1 MRSVK
6 RRFRD
11 FEGAVIDAESDHT
24 VDGES
29 VVELPEECEGKVVIG
44 CVADNMRLPFVG
56 EYFDAYVA
64 NLSLMLV

>member
-1 MRSVK
+1 M
-6 RRFRD
+6 
-11 FEGAVIDAESDHT
+11 IDAESDHT
-24 VDGES
+24 VDGDS